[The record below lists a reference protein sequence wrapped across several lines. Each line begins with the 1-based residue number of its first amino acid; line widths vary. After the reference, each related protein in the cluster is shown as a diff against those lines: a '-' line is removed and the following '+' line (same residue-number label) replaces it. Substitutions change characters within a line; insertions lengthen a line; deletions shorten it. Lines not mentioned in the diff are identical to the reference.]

1 MSLYAC
7 NTIHH
12 QDCTRT
18 PLLHA
23 GDSKCSHPFFSLVTQ
38 TQFQVPQKSCFSSKQ
53 FHSCL
58 FRKKGYAAASPLNYQ
73 VLCTVLYILW
83 WELVSHLPGWL
94 HCTANA
100 KDMKGVCGSC
110 FHTVSTAQGCWQST
124 CGEMWSSLLRDPRSP
139 KQQEEQWEQHL
150 LTCMVFMFLLHPL
163 DFLRQAVHTKVS
175 PLALKDLRW

>member
-7 NTIHH
+7 NTIQH

-124 CGEMWSSLLRDPRSP
+124 RGEMWSSLLR
-139 KQQEEQWEQHL
+139 ETL
-150 LTCMVFMFLLHPL
+150 GHPSSRKNSGSST
-163 DFLRQAVHTKVS
+163 FW
-175 PLALKDLRW
+175 LAWFSCFFCIPWIF